1 MTEEMTPKNLGGRP
15 MYSPT
20 DEHRK
25 MVEAMSS
32 VGVPQAEICLVLDI
46 DPKTLRKHFR
56 EELDKAEI
64 KANAKVAANLFRQ
77 ATKDD
82 FKATT
87 AAIFWSKTRM
97 GWKEPVHMEH
107 SGSLSVNFKGM
118 SDDELN
124 EFIAEQAGNFSR
136 SAD

>member
-1 MTEEMTPKNLGGRP
+1 MAEKHAGGRP
-15 MYSPT
+15 PYKPT

-25 MVEAMSS
+25 MVEGMAS
-32 VGVPQAEICLVLDI
+32 VGINHDDICNVLDI
-46 DPKTLRKHFR
+46 SKPTLRKHFR
-56 EELDKAEI
+56 EELDKAYV

-82 FKATT
+82 FKAIT

-107 SGSLSVNFKGM
+107 SGSLNVNLKGM
-118 SDDELN
+118 SDDELDN
-124 EFIAEQAGNFSR
+124 FIAEQTGAYSGS
-136 SAD
+136 SD

>member
-1 MTEEMTPKNLGGRP
+1 MSEEARIKKPGMPPFKRTEEN
-15 MYSPT
+15 
-20 DEHRK
+20 RK

-32 VGVPQAEICLVLDI
+32 VGIPQAEICMVLDI
-46 DPKTLRKHFR
+46 DPKTLRKYFR
-56 EELDKAEI
+56 EELDKAMI

-82 FKATT
+82 FKSTT

-107 SGSLSVNFKGM
+107 SGSVSVNFKGM
-118 SDDELN
+118 SDDELDD
-124 EFIAEQAGNFSR
+124 FIAEQTGNFSR
-136 SAD
+136 GSD

>member
-1 MTEEMTPKNLGGRP
+1 MAEKNVGGRP
-15 MYSPT
+15 PYKPNE
-20 DEHRK
+20 EHRK

-32 VGVPQAEICLVLDI
+32 VGVPQDEICMVLDI

-82 FKATT
+82 FKATP

-107 SGSLSVNFKGM
+107 SGSLNVNLKGM
-118 SDDELN
+118 SDDELDN
-124 EFIAEQAGNFSR
+124 FIAEQTGAYSG

>member
-1 MTEEMTPKNLGGRP
+1 MSNDQKVKKPGMPPFKPTEEN
-15 MYSPT
+15 
-20 DEHRK
+20 RK

-32 VGVPQAEICLVLDI
+32 FGMPQAQICTVLDI
-46 DPKTLRKHFR
+46 DPKTLRKYFR
-56 EELDKAEI
+56 EELDKAMI

-118 SDDELN
+118 SDDELDD
-124 EFIAEQAGNFSR
+124 FIAEQTGNLSGSF
-136 SAD
+136 D

>member
-1 MTEEMTPKNLGGRP
+1 MDNKNPEGRP
-15 MYSPT
+15 PYKPSE
-20 DEHRK
+20 EHRK

-32 VGVPQAEICLVLDI
+32 VGVPQEEICVVLDI
-46 DPKTLRKHFR
+46 APKTLRKHFR

-82 FKATT
+82 FKATP

-107 SGSLSVNFKGM
+107 SGSLNLNLKGM

-124 EFIAEQAGNFSR
+124 EFIAERAGAFSGG
-136 SAD
+136 AD

>member
-1 MTEEMTPKNLGGRP
+1 MVQKNSEGRPPYRPTEEQ
-15 MYSPT
+15 
-20 DEHRK
+20 RK
-25 MVEAMSS
+25 MVEAMAS
-32 VGVPQAEICLVLDI
+32 VGVPQAEICMVLDI
-46 DPKTLRKHFR
+46 DAKTLRKHFR

-97 GWKEPVHMEH
+97 GWKEPVHLEH

-118 SDDELN
+118 TDDELDQ
-124 EFIAEQAGNFSR
+124 FIAERAGVIGRGS
-136 SAD
+136 D